1 MTDSRS
7 FIVRL
12 DERPNFFT
20 ALHEGSVFG
29 TPYPSVASIYEY
41 AVADAI
47 SRRLRDRGYTAAVV
61 ADLFGEPVSVASL
74 KASAPVSEE
83 KLLEYYDDRPTK
95 ADWDLMRETIA
106 HKDPKEL
113 AAKLGISVSEL
124 QTKMSDAIR
133 RFGGNTV
140 EQEQI
145 DARE

>member
-1 MTDSRS
+1 MVDSRS

-29 TPYPSVASIYEY
+29 TPYPSVATAYEY

-74 KASAPVSEE
+74 KAAAPVSES
-83 KLLEYYDDRPTK
+83 KLFEYYDDRPTSE
-95 ADWDLMRETIA
+95 DWDLLRATIA
-106 HKDPKEL
+106 KEDPKDL
-113 AAKLGISVSEL
+113 AARLGISVAEL
-124 QTKMSDAIR
+124 RTKIADANR
-133 RFGGNTV
+133 RFAGNA
-140 EQEQI
+140 EDQEHIEEAQ
-145 DARE
+145 